1 MAELIPRGVRVDD
14 EDRWLLEQFRWR
26 KRSDGYV
33 IRSLYIGWID
43 GAYRYKRLYLHR
55 LIMNASPG
63 DIVDHING
71 DRLDNRR
78 CNLRVVTQHINMQNR
93 SLRPHA
99 RNTSGYRGVVWDK
112 RRRKWAARAK
122 TNGKQ
127 HFIGYFSERE
137 LAAEAAHRW
146 RLDNMPGYAEVVDPT
161 ALQKYREIAK
171 QPGAKPRPPSPPVLC
186 ACGCQRIVRNPSRAR
201 FAHGGRPARPHGT
214 LPAGGKIDDSDR
226 HLLFGRS
233 WHVTNNGYVA
243 ARINNKIVLL
253 HRLLTKAPPELV
265 VDHINGD
272 RLDNRRVNLRLISQ
286 SLNSQNQRL
295 SAANSSGFRG
305 VVWDKARRKWV
316 AQAKLDGRNVSIG
329 RFDTLEQA
337 ATAAHQWRLATMTAY
352 EPSRY
357 GQSS

>member
-93 SLRPHA
+93 SLKPHA
-99 RNTSGYRGVVWDK
+99 KNTSGYRGVVWDK
-112 RRRKWAARAK
+112 HKRKWAARAK
-122 TNGKQ
+122 MNGKQ
-127 HFIGYFSERE
+127 HFIGYFSVRE
-137 LAAEAAHRW
+137 HAAEAAHRW
-146 RLDNMPGYAEVVDPT
+146 RLANMPGYVEIVDPR
-161 ALQKYREIAK
+161 ALVAYRAITKAPAVK
-171 QPGAKPRPPSPPVLC
+171 ARRASPPVLC
-186 ACGCQRIVRNPSRAR
+186 ACGCGRIVRNPKRAR
-201 FAHGGRPARPHGT
+201 FAHGGRPVRPHGT
-214 LPAGGKIDDSDR
+214 LPLGGKIDDLDR
-226 HLLFGRS
+226 RLLTGRS
-233 WHVTNNGYVA
+233 WHVTSAGYIA
-243 ARINNKIVLL
+243 ARIENRIVLL
-253 HRLLTKAPPELV
+253 HRLIAEAPREFV
-265 VDHINGD
+265 VDHVNGD
-272 RLDNRRVNLRLISQ
+272 RLDNRRLNLRLISQ
-286 SLNSQNQRL
+286 SANSQNQKL

-305 VVWDKARRKWV
+305 VVWDKQRRKWV
-316 AQAKLDGRNVSIG
+316 AQARLDGRNVCIG
-329 RFDTLEQA
+329 RFDRVEQA
-337 ATAAHQWRLATMTAY
+337 AEAAHNWRLDNMKAY

-357 GQSS
+357 G